1 MLELLRKCNKMSTQ
15 FQLGRSILRKMNKE
29 SCFFFQRYNLG
40 TGSNFIC
47 IGDDFRYH
55 DRYQGSRSLTDITE
69 IALQPGDADSTLG
82 RLQIA
87 LCAKL

>member
-1 MLELLRKCNKMSTQ
+1 MLKPHMYAREFKLIFYTKK
-15 FQLGRSILRKMNKE
+15 QLTNLIL
-29 SCFFFQRYNLG
+29 FQRYNLG

-47 IGDDFRYH
+47 IGDDFRYQG
-55 DRYQGSRSLTDITE
+55 RYQGSRSLTDITE
-69 IALQPGDADSTLG
+69 IALQSGDADSTLG